1 MKREKI
7 NITVSPEGSLEVLS
21 HHEVERL
28 KDKSHNHVH
37 ELLRRCSLAVL
48 NCGAETDDAEQIFDT
63 FSDFDIHLIQN
74 DWGLQLKLINAPA
87 SAFINN
93 EMIIGI
99 KEHLFSVLR
108 DIVYVAGQIE
118 QADSEELISESGIT
132 DAVFY
137 ILRNAKVL
145 NSRSRPNLVVCWGGH
160 AIDQMEYAYTKKI
173 GYEMGL
179 HGLDICTGCG
189 PGAMKGPM
197 KGALL
202 GHFKQRIFDGKFLGF
217 TEPGIIAAE
226 PPNPIVNGLVI
237 LPDIEKRL
245 EAFIRAAHTIIVFP
259 GGPGSMEEILCL
271 LGILL
276 HPDNHEIPIPLI
288 LTGPVESKS
297 YFQMIHD
304 FIGATLGF
312 EAQQLYKIILANPKQ
327 VAATAKQSVDE
338 IKLKRKALGDSFFF
352 NWQLKIDQ
360 NFTIPFSPTH
370 KNMAGIELRKD
381 LPPAVLAANLRKAFS
396 GIVAGNVKSNGIQAV
411 EKYGPFELN
420 GDPEIIEPLEKLLS
434 SLVAKGRMKL
444 HGSKY
449 EPCYRVAA

>member
-1 MKREKI
+1 MKQDKI
-7 NITVSPEGSLEVLS
+7 DIIVSPEGSLELLS

-28 KDKSHNHVH
+28 KDRSLSHVH
-37 ELLRRCSLAVL
+37 ELLRRCSLAIL
-48 NCGAETDDAEQIFDT
+48 NCGAHTDDAKQMFDR
-63 FSDFDIHLIQN
+63 FNDFDIQLIQN

-93 EMIIGI
+93 EMIKGI

-108 DIVYVAGQIE
+108 DIIYVADRKE
-118 QADSEELISESGIT
+118 LADISDTVTTEEIT
-132 DAVFY
+132 DAVFHV
-137 ILRNAKVL
+137 LRNAKVL
-145 NSRSRPNLVVCWGGH
+145 NSRSRPNLAVCWGGH
-160 AIDQMEYAYTKKI
+160 SIDRAEYNYTKQV
-173 GYEMGL
+173 GYEMGI

-202 GHFKQRIFDGKFLGF
+202 GHFKQRIFDGRFLGF

-245 EAFIRAAHTIIVFP
+245 EAFVRAAHTIVVFP
-259 GGPGSMEEILCL
+259 GGAGSMEEILYL

-276 HPDNHEIPIPLI
+276 HPANHKIPVPLI
-288 LTGPVESKS
+288 FTGPEKNKP

-304 FIGATLGF
+304 FVGATLGF
-312 EAQQLYKIILANPKQ
+312 EAQQLYKIILGNPKQ
-327 VAATAKQSVDE
+327 VAMTAKKHINE
-338 IKLKRKALGDSFFF
+338 IKLKRKMLGDSFFF
-352 NWQLKIDQ
+352 NWQLTIEKD
-360 NFTIPFSPTH
+360 FTTPFNPTH
-370 KNMAGIELRKD
+370 ENMAQIELRKD
-381 LPPAVLAANLRKAFS
+381 LPPAIFAANLRKAFS
-396 GIVAGNVKSNGIQAV
+396 GIVAGNVKSKGIEAV

-420 GDPEIIEPLEKLLS
+420 GDPEIMTPLEQLLS
-434 SLVAKGRMKL
+434 CFVAQGRMKL
-444 HGSKY
+444 SGSKY